1 MSKTVPVPSHVS
13 RLTSYGQGLQVP
25 ALVVHLAAIALVIG
39 PAVFFG
45 AVVAPQ
51 AFHLLPTRDMA
62 GALTAPIV
70 TRLCWIAEGGF
81 LLLLVTSWWL
91 TRGGASKLLRMLMTR
106 AAFLGLIA
114 AVVIEKLLVTQI
126 DRIRRDAPGLI
137 DNLPAADPARILLGR
152 LHKLSTVFLSI
163 EIAAGVLV
171 LVTTARWIA
180 NRRSSPSGPA
190 VPGASRPPVPP
201 VPKVLD
207 LSGL

>member
-1 MSKTVPVPSHVS
+1 MRRNLFEAPV
-13 RLTSYGQGLQVP
+13 
-25 ALVVHLAAIALVIG
+25 LVLHLLAIALVIG

-51 AFHLLPTRDMA
+51 SFHLLPTRDMA
-62 GALTAPIV
+62 GALTATVV
-70 TRLCWIAEGGF
+70 TQLCWIAEGGF
-81 LLLLVTSWWL
+81 AVLIVTSWWL
-91 TRGGASKLLRMLMTR
+91 TRDGASKLLKMLMTR

-114 AVVIEKLLVTQI
+114 AVVIEKLLVAQI
-126 DRIRRDAPGLI
+126 DKIRKDAPGLI

-152 LHKLSTVFLSI
+152 LHKLSTGFLSI
-163 EIAAGVLV
+163 EILAGVLV

-180 NRRSSPSGPA
+180 SRRSAPAAPA
-190 VPGASRPPVPP
+190 VPGASRPPLPP

>member
-1 MSKTVPVPSHVS
+1 M
-13 RLTSYGQGLQVP
+13 RRNLLEAP
-25 ALVVHLAAIALVIG
+25 AILLHLLAIALVIG

-70 TRLCWIAEGGF
+70 TQLCWIAEGAF
-81 LLLLVTSWWL
+81 LLLMLTSWWL
-91 TRGGASKLLRMLMTR
+91 TRDGASKLLRILMTR

-114 AVVIEKLLVTQI
+114 AVAIEKLLVSQI
-126 DRIRRDAPGLI
+126 DKIRKDAPGLI
-137 DNLPAADPARILLGR
+137 DNLPAGDPARILLGR
-152 LHKLSTVFLSI
+152 LHKLSTGFLSI
-163 EIAAGVLV
+163 EIMAGAVV

-180 NRRSSPSGPA
+180 NRRAPA
-190 VPGASRPPVPP
+190 NPTVPGASRPPVPP

-207 LSGL
+207 LSGV

>member
-1 MSKTVPVPSHVS
+1 MRRNV
-13 RLTSYGQGLQVP
+13 LEAP
-25 ALVVHLAAIALVIG
+25 AIVLHLLAIALVIG

-62 GALTAPIV
+62 GALTAPVV
-70 TRLCWIAEGGF
+70 TQLCWIAEGSF
-81 LLLLVTSWWL
+81 LLLIVTSWWL
-91 TRGGASKLLRMLMTR
+91 TRDGAPKLLKMLMTR

-114 AVVIEKLLVTQI
+114 AVVIEKLLVAQI
-126 DRIRRDAPGLI
+126 DKIRKDAPGLI

-152 LHKLSTVFLSI
+152 LHKLSTAFLSI
-163 EIAAGVLV
+163 EILAGVLV

-180 NRRSSPSGPA
+180 NRRAPANPA

-207 LSGL
+207 LSGI

>member
-1 MSKTVPVPSHVS
+1 M
-13 RLTSYGQGLQVP
+13 RRNLLEAP
-25 ALVVHLAAIALVIG
+25 AILLHLLAIALVIG

-51 AFHLLPTRDMA
+51 SFHLLPTRDMA
-62 GALTAPIV
+62 GALQAPIL
-70 TRLCWIAEGGF
+70 TQLCWIAEGGF
-81 LLLLVTSWWL
+81 LLLIATSWWL
-91 TRGGASKLLRMLMTR
+91 TRDGASKLLKMLMTR

-126 DRIRRDAPGLI
+126 DKIRKDAPGLI
-137 DNLPAADPARILLGR
+137 DSLPAADPARILLGR
-152 LHKLSTVFLSI
+152 LHRLSTGFFSI

-180 NRRSSPSGPA
+180 NRRPAPAAPA
-190 VPGASRPPVPP
+190 VPGSSRPPVPP

-207 LSGL
+207 LSGV

>member
-1 MSKTVPVPSHVS
+1 MRRNP
-13 RLTSYGQGLQVP
+13 LEAP
-25 ALVVHLAAIALVIG
+25 AIILHLLAIALVIG

-51 AFHLLPTRDMA
+51 SFHLLPTRDMA
-62 GALTAPIV
+62 GSLTAPIV
-70 TRLCWIAEGGF
+70 TQLCWIAEGSF
-81 LLLLVTSWWL
+81 LVLILTSWWL
-91 TRGGASKLLRMLMTR
+91 TRDGASKLLRMLMTR

-114 AVVIEKLLVTQI
+114 AVVIEKLLVAQI
-126 DRIRRDAPGLI
+126 DKIRKDAPGLI
-137 DNLPAADPARILLGR
+137 DNLPAGDPARILLGR

-180 NRRSSPSGPA
+180 NRRSTPASPGM
-190 VPGASRPPVPP
+190 PGASRPPMPP

-207 LSGL
+207 LSGV